1 MLPGGD
7 IYCSSC
13 SDLKIQL
20 LYGNLSSPFS
30 FTPRDAES
38 SVQIAFTNFMGG
50 IEDRGYPDNG
60 SVTWLEGNI
69 DVDPLFNDA
78 DNFDYTLIANN
89 SHCIDVGTAFYVY
102 EGDRLIN
109 LSPDEYVDY
118 APDLGYHEVG
128 QNILCDLN
136 QEGSLDIL
144 DVVLLADIIL
154 GEEPTEWEVY
164 AGDMN
169 SDGSIDVLNV
179 VRLVDV
185 ILERES

>member
-1 MLPGGD
+1 
-7 IYCSSC
+7 
-13 SDLKIQL
+13 
-20 LYGNLSSPFS
+20 
-30 FTPRDAES
+30 
-38 SVQIAFTNFMGG
+38 
-50 IEDRGYPDNG
+50 
-60 SVTWLEGNI
+60 
-69 DVDPLFNDA
+69 
-78 DNFDYTLIANN
+78 
-89 SHCIDVGTAFYVY
+89 
-102 EGDRLIN
+102 
-109 LSPDEYVDY
+109 
-118 APDLGYHEVG
+118 LGYHEVG

>member
-1 MLPGGD
+1 MLT
-7 IYCSSC
+7 
-13 SDLKIQL
+13 
-20 LYGNLSSPFS
+20 LYLTMQTF
-30 FTPRDAES
+30 
-38 SVQIAFTNFMGG
+38 
-50 IEDRGYPDNG
+50 
-60 SVTWLEGNI
+60 
-69 DVDPLFNDA
+69 
-78 DNFDYTLIANN
+78 ANN
-89 SHCIDVGTAFYVY
+89 SPCIDTGIAFYVY
-102 EGDRLIN
+102 EGDTLIN
-109 LSPDEYVDY
+109 LSPDEHVGY
-118 APDLGYHEVG
+118 APDMGYHEVG

-144 DVVLLADIIL
+144 DVVLLAGIIL